1 MSWIGWVI
9 VVALVVF
16 ALRNIWTAYEA
27 LTQEPKQ
34 GGRAGIALL
43 FLAIDVFLILY
54 ITGAIP

>member
-1 MSWIGWVI
+1 MTVLGWII

-27 LTQEPKQ
+27 LTHEPKQ
-34 GGRAGIALL
+34 GSRAGIALL
-43 FLAIDVFLILY
+43 FLVIDVLLILY